1 MTGHR
6 KLGPVLATM
15 IVAGNMIGSGIF
27 LLPAT
32 LAGVGSLT
40 IIGWIIG
47 TLGALALALL
57 FSKLARRKPLAG
69 GPATYAFDAFGPFWG
84 SQSSL
89 WYWAACLIGN
99 VAIATAASS
108 YLAAFFGISA
118 GPVVGAFFTV
128 VLLWLVTIVNM
139 VSPRF
144 VGQFDGVLLIAGLIP
159 LLLVVTI
166 GWSAFDAAQFGAS
179 WNVSGQPLFQ
189 ALPHSLALVFWAFT
203 GLESASVAAAVVE
216 HPERNVPIATMAGVL
231 IAALLYIG
239 ASIVI
244 FGVAPAADIAASNA
258 PFALA
263 AAKMLGPAAGP
274 LVALCGGLKALG
286 TLAGWVLMTAQV
298 SRAAADHGLLPPVFA
313 RTRAGDTPVAGL
325 IVAGLI
331 GTACIVMTIAP
342 TLGKQFGYLSEAST
356 LFALCTYLG
365 ACAAAIRYR
374 SAGVRGETAL
384 AVIGAVF
391 CIVVIALSTK
401 PVLMAFLVSLA
412 IFALLYLPLSRRKY
426 VLPDPTVRTGDLAK
440 LRERYDDPGGR

>member
-1 MTGHR
+1 
-6 KLGPVLATM
+6 M

-40 IIGWIIG
+40 ILGWIIG

-69 GPATYAFDAFGPFWG
+69 GPATYAFDAFGRFWG

-108 YLAAFFGISA
+108 YLASFFGISA
-118 GPVVGAFFTV
+118 GPVLGAFFTV
-128 VLLWLVTIVNM
+128 ILLWLVTIVNM

-159 LLLVVTI
+159 LLLVVTV
-166 GWSAFDAAQFGAS
+166 GWSAFSGAQFAAS
-179 WNVSGQPLFQ
+179 WNVSGEPLLQ
-189 ALPHSLALVFWAFT
+189 ALPNSLALVFWAFT
-203 GLESASVAAAVVE
+203 GLESASVAAAVVDN
-216 HPERNVPIATMAGVL
+216 PERNIPIATLAGVL

-239 ASIVI
+239 ASIAI
-244 FGVAPAADIAASNA
+244 FGIAPAADIAASGA

-263 AAKMLGPAAGP
+263 AAKMLGPSAGP

-298 SRAAADHGLLPPVFA
+298 SRAAADHGLLPQMFA

-325 IVAGLI
+325 VVSGLI
-331 GTACIVMTIAP
+331 GTAAIVLTIAP

-356 LFALCTYLG
+356 LFALMTYLG

-374 SAGVRGETAL
+374 VMGVRGETAL

-391 CIVVIALSTK
+391 CIAVIVLSTK

-412 IFALLYLPLSRRKY
+412 IFAVLYLPLSRRKY
-426 VLPDPTVRTGDLAK
+426 LLPDPGVRTGEFAK
-440 LRERYDDPGGR
+440 LRERHDDPGVR

>member
-1 MTGHR
+1 MTGQR

-40 IIGWIIG
+40 VLGWVIG
-47 TLGALALALL
+47 TVGALALALL
-57 FSKLARRKPLAG
+57 FARLARRKPLAG
-69 GPATYAFDAFGPFWG
+69 GPATYAFDAFGRFWG

-108 YLAAFFGISA
+108 YLADFFGISA
-118 GPVVGAFFTV
+118 GPVLGALFTML
-128 VLLWLVTIVNM
+128 LLWLVTVVNL

-144 VGQFDGVLLIAGLIP
+144 VGQFDGLLLIVGLMP
-159 LLLVVTI
+159 LLLVVTV
-166 GWSAFDAAQFGAS
+166 GWTAFDGAQFSES
-179 WNVSGQPLFQ
+179 WNVSGQPLHQ

-203 GLESASVAAAVVE
+203 GLESACVAAAVVE
-216 HPERNVPIATMAGVL
+216 HPERNVPIATLAGVL

-244 FGVAPAADIAASNA
+244 FGLAPAADIASSNA

-263 AAKMLGPAAGP
+263 AAKIMGPVAGP

-298 SRAAADHGLLPPVFA
+298 SRAAADHGLLPQVFA

-325 IVAGLI
+325 MIAGLL
-331 GTACIVMTIAP
+331 GTGLIALTIAP
-342 TLGKQFGYLSEAST
+342 TLGKQFGYLAEAST
-356 LFALCTYLG
+356 LFALLTYLG
-365 ACAAAIRYR
+365 ACAAALRYR
-374 SAGVRGETAL
+374 VPGELLLAL
-384 AVIGAVF
+384 VGGAF
-391 CIVVIALSTK
+391 CIFVFAWSTP
-401 PVLMAFLVSLA
+401 PVLIATGICLVL
-412 IFALLYLPLSRRKY
+412 FALLYLPLSRRRY
-426 VLPDPTVRTGDLAK
+426 LLPDPSIRTGEFAK
-440 LRERYDDPGGR
+440 VRERHDDPQQR